1 MPSPVNPYPTIYG
14 DLSQQSLDI
23 LAAFTNAGTE
33 LQTAGVTTV
42 VIYLEI
48 YYDGSGNIRRRWDD
62 TRVNALSNI
71 EQLRLFPQ
79 LGGLFIEASKVTL
92 YP

>member
-1 MPSPVNPYPTIYG
+1 MPAPVNPYPTIYG
-14 DLSQQSLDI
+14 DLSQQALDI

-33 LQTAGVTTV
+33 LQNAGVTIV
-42 VIYLEI
+42 VQYLEI
-48 YYDGSGNIRRRWDD
+48 YYDGSGLIRRRWDD
-62 TRVNALSNI
+62 TRVNTLSNI

-79 LGGLFIEASKVTL
+79 LGGLFIEASKVLL

>member
-14 DLSQQSLDI
+14 DLSQQALDI

-33 LQTAGVTTV
+33 LQTAGVTIV
-42 VIYLEI
+42 VLYLEI
-48 YYDGSGNIRRRWDD
+48 YYDGTGLIRRRWDD
-62 TRVNALSNI
+62 TRVNALPST

-79 LGGLFIEASKVTL
+79 LGGLFIEASKVIL

>member
-1 MPSPVNPYPTIYG
+1 MPSPANPYPLIYQN
-14 DLSQQSLDI
+14 LLQQSLDI

-33 LQTAGVTTV
+33 LQTAGVTIV
-42 VIYLEI
+42 VQYLEI
-48 YYDGSGNIRRRWDD
+48 YYDGSGSIRRRWDD
-62 TRVNALSNI
+62 TRVNTLSNI

>member
-1 MPSPVNPYPTIYG
+1 MPGPVNPYPTIYG
-14 DLSQQSLDI
+14 DLFQQSLDI

-33 LQTAGVTTV
+33 LQTAGVTIV
-42 VIYLEI
+42 VLYLEI
-48 YYDGSGNIRRRWDD
+48 YYDGSGSIRRRWDD
-62 TRVNALSNI
+62 VRVNTLSNI

-79 LGGLFIEASKVTL
+79 LGGLFIEASKVIL

>member
-1 MPSPVNPYPTIYG
+1 MPSPVNPYPTIYSN
-14 DLSQQSLDI
+14 LSQQSLDI

-33 LQTAGVTTV
+33 LNSIGVTAV
-42 VIYLEI
+42 VLYLEI
-48 YYDGSGNIRRRWDD
+48 YYDGGGNIRRRWDD
-62 TRVNALSNI
+62 TRVNVLPNI

-79 LGGLFIEASKVTL
+79 LGGLFIEASKVIL